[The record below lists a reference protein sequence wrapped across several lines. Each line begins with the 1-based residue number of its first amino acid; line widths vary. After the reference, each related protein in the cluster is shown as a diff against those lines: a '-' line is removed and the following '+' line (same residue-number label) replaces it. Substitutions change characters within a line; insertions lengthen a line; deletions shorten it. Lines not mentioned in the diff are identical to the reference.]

1 MSDGGIDIRS
11 IRNIGIAA
19 HIDAGKTTTSERILF
34 YTGKIHKLGEVHEGA
49 ATMDFMEQE
58 RERGITI
65 SSAATTC
72 YWKDHMINLIDT
84 PGHVD
89 FTMEVERSLRVLDGA
104 VAVFCAVGGVEP
116 QSETVWRQLDK
127 YKVPRIAFVNK
138 MDRVGANFFDVMS
151 QIKERLGANPVP
163 IQLPMGCEEA
173 FKGIIDLV
181 DMRAIEYADELG
193 TRMELEEIPQAYVDE
208 AKKWRERLIES
219 LAEVDD
225 EIMEAYLD
233 GKEVSIEKIKE
244 ALRFGTI
251 NLKLVP
257 LLCGS
262 ALKNK
267 GIQLLLDAV
276 IDYLPSP
283 LDIPPIKGINPANGE
298 EVVRHTD
305 VDGPLTALAF
315 KILVDPYVG
324 RVVYTRIYCGTLHTG
339 MSVLNATTGRK
350 ERVGRILRVHANK
363 REDIDFAFAGTIV
376 AIPGLKSTRTGD
388 TLCDEKEPIVL
399 EGMNIP
405 EPVISL
411 AIEPASKADQV
422 KLSKGLAALSE
433 EDPTFRVAI
442 DHETGQTI
450 ISGMGELHLEI
461 IVDRLRREFGV
472 DVRVGKPQVAY
483 REAINKPAKGE
494 GKFIRQSGGRGQYGH
509 VVLEIEPLPGHSGYE
524 FEDKIVGGVIPKEF
538 IPAVQK
544 GVEEALTSGVVGGF
558 PVIGVKVSLVDG
570 SFHEVDSSEMAF
582 KIAASMAFK
591 EAMRKA
597 NPVLMEPIM
606 EVEVVTPEEYLG
618 DVMGDLSSRRGRI
631 EGMTTRS
638 GAKVVKAYV
647 PLAEMFGYASALRN
661 KTSGRATFTM
671 KFSHYEEVPA
681 EVAEKLMASAS

>member
-1 MSDGGIDIRS
+1 
-11 IRNIGIAA
+11 
-19 HIDAGKTTTSERILF
+19 
-34 YTGKIHKLGEVHEGA
+34 
-49 ATMDFMEQE
+49 
-58 RERGITI
+58 
-65 SSAATTC
+65 
-72 YWKDHMINLIDT
+72 
-84 PGHVD
+84 
-89 FTMEVERSLRVLDGA
+89 
-104 VAVFCAVGGVEP
+104 
-116 QSETVWRQLDK
+116 
-127 YKVPRIAFVNK
+127 
-138 MDRVGANFFDVMS
+138 
-151 QIKERLGANPVP
+151 
-163 IQLPMGCEEA
+163 
-173 FKGIIDLV
+173 
-181 DMRAIEYADELG
+181 
-193 TRMELEEIPQAYVDE
+193 
-208 AKKWRERLIES
+208 
-219 LAEVDD
+219 
-225 EIMEAYLD
+225 
-233 GKEVSIEKIKE
+233 
-244 ALRFGTI
+244 
-251 NLKLVP
+251 
-257 LLCGS
+257 
-262 ALKNK
+262 
-267 GIQLLLDAV
+267 
-276 IDYLPSP
+276 
-283 LDIPPIKGINPANGE
+283 
-298 EVVRHTD
+298 
-305 VDGPLTALAF
+305 
-315 KILVDPYVG
+315 
-324 RVVYTRIYCGTLHTG
+324 
-339 MSVLNATTGRK
+339 
-350 ERVGRILRVHANK
+350 
-363 REDIDFAFAGTIV
+363 
-376 AIPGLKSTRTGD
+376 
-388 TLCDEKEPIVL
+388 VL

-483 REAINKPAKGE
+483 REAIKKPAKGE

-509 VVLEIEPLPGHSGYE
+509 VVLEVEPLPGHSGYE

-544 GVEEALTSGVVGGF
+544 GVEEALTSGIVGGF